1 MIRLMKLWMPI
12 VLLLVCSNIALGVTR
27 YTSPIGTDNSG
38 RTMDAPGE
46 LRAMV
51 GKLQPGDT
59 LLLLDGQYDLLNTV
73 VVNVK
78 ATSDKWV
85 VICPARG
92 ARPIFDFRGQQI
104 NMNGVKVSGA
114 HILIK
119 DITIRYAG
127 KKGIWLENASYC
139 RLENLDVYG
148 CCDSGIQLRKG
159 GHNLVM
165 NCDSHDNF
173 DYQAGGGN
181 ADGFA
186 DKQGGDA
193 FAGNTY
199 IGCRAWNNSDD
210 GWDSFQR
217 ETKDG
222 VPTMYLFCVTYNNG
236 PAEFDLTNHPRANGV
251 DRELPCLAGKDLK
264 HIPNGGNPNGF
275 KLGGQGNDNKE
286 SGVYTR
292 HHTRLMNCLAVG
304 HRKKG
309 FDQNNN
315 AGEMEI
321 GHCMAI
327 GNDINYGFGNAFPC
341 TLNIHHCI
349 SLSPVSGKHLLTAR
363 ETTVSQ
369 SDNSWNEPNRRD
381 ISMIDGVDIV
391 QVLLAARQADGQL
404 PVTLLEILRKL

>member
-1 MIRLMKLWMPI
+1 MNMWIKWWVLM
-12 VLLLVCSNIALGVTR
+12 VLVLVGISSSWAITR
-27 YTSPIGTDNSG
+27 YASPAGVSLSG
-38 RTMDAPGE
+38 RSMETPGE
-46 LRAMV
+46 LRFMMS
-51 GKLQPGDT
+51 KLQPGDT
-59 LLLLDGQYDLLNTV
+59 LLLLDGQYDLEHTIVL
-73 VVNVK
+73 NVK
-78 ATSDKWV
+78 ASPDKWV
-85 VICPARG
+85 VICPVRG
-92 ARPIFDFRGQQI
+92 ARPILDFRGQQ
-104 NMNGVKVSGA
+104 NNQNGVKVSGA

-251 DRELPCLAGKDLK
+251 DRELPCLAGKDLQ
-264 HIPNGGNPNGF
+264 HFPNGGNPNGF
-275 KLGGQGNDNKE
+275 KLGGQGKENKATGE
-286 SGVYTR
+286 YTR
-292 HHTRLMNCLAVG
+292 HHTVLMNCLAVG

-321 GHCMAI
+321 AHCLAVD
-327 GNDINYGFGNAFPC
+327 NDINFGFGNPYPC
-341 TLNIHHCI
+341 ILNIHHCI
-349 SLSPVSGKHLLTAR
+349 SLSPKSGNHLLTAR
-363 ETTVSQ
+363 ETTLSQ
-369 SDNSWNEPNRRD
+369 SENSWNEQHHRD
-381 ISMIDGVDIV
+381 TSVLDGVDIV
-391 QVLLAARQADGQL
+391 QLLLATRQADGQL
-404 PVTLLEILRKL
+404 PVSLLEILRKL